1 MKFAHLA
8 DCHIGAWRDPQLK
21 VLMIDAF
28 VSAITTCIN
37 KKIDFVLISGDLFN
51 TALPS
56 IDDLKMTVKHL
67 RRLQDNHIPVY
78 MIAGSHDYS
87 PSGKTMIDVLEEVGL
102 VTNIVKG
109 SVHEDKLRLQIF
121 EDPKTK
127 AKIAGMLGKRGQLE
141 KTFYESLDTEHLE
154 AEKGFKIFLFH
165 SAIREL
171 MPKEFALMDMQEL
184 SSLPKGWNYYAG
196 GHIHIIK
203 EHNEKN
209 YPHVVYPGPLFP
221 ASFSELEKL
230 GNGGFFIYDDGKI
243 IREEITLKKIFHIA
257 VDANHRSP
265 EEVEEEI
272 NETIAKKEFADTI
285 VLLKIAGVL
294 KTGKTTDIHF
304 REIFHSIMQQGA
316 YFIVKSTTKLLSS
329 EFEEIHIDEKNLEDT
344 QDSIIKEH
352 LGQVKVTGLD
362 VDKEFAL
369 IKKLLSAF
377 EEEKHE
383 GEKVYEYE
391 DRVRKIGDKI
401 LEL

>member
-21 VLMIDAF
+21 ILMIDAF
-28 VSAITTCIN
+28 VNAISTCIT
-37 KKIDFVLISGDLFN
+37 KKVDFVLISGDLFN
-51 TALPS
+51 TALPG

-67 RRLQDNHIPVY
+67 CRLKDNNIPVY
-78 MIAGSHDYS
+78 IIAGSHDYS

-102 VTNIVKG
+102 VTNVVKG
-109 SVHEDKLRLQIF
+109 TVHENKLQLKVF

-127 AKIAGMLGKRGQLE
+127 IKIAGMLGKRGQLE
-141 KTFYESLDTEHLE
+141 KAFYESLDIEKLE
-154 AEKGFKIFLFH
+154 KEKGFKIFLFH

-171 MPKEFALMDMQEL
+171 MPKEFALMEMQEL

-203 EHNEKN
+203 EHSEKN
-209 YPHVVYPGPLFP
+209 YSNVVYPGPLFP

-230 GNGGFFIYDDGKI
+230 GNGGFFIYEDGKI
-243 IREEITLKKIFHIA
+243 TREEINLKNIFRISI
-257 VDANHRSP
+257 DANHRSP
-265 EEVEEEI
+265 EEVEREL
-272 NETIAKKEFADTI
+272 NEKIAKKEFVNTI
-285 VLLKIAGVL
+285 VLLKVFGVL
-294 KTGKTTDIHF
+294 KTGKVTDIHF
-304 REIFHSIMQQGA
+304 REIFRSIYTQGA

-329 EFEEIHIDEKNLEDT
+329 EFEEVKIDEKNLEEAEDA
-344 QDSIIKEH
+344 IIKEH
-352 LGQVKVTGLD
+352 LQQVKVTGLD
-362 VDKEFAL
+362 KDKEYAL
-369 IKKLLSAF
+369 IKKLLLAF

-391 DRVRKIGDKI
+391 DRMRKVGDKI